1 MSSEENEKE
10 SIEVGRMTQQEDNY
24 GHPDEKTIIE
34 EKSKL
39 KRPPLYQVI
48 LHNDDYT
55 TMEFVIMVLQK
66 YFHMDSLVAQNTML
80 KIHQEGAAVC
90 GVYTYEIAETK
101 RNHVKQ
107 SAKDHGHP
115 LECTIEA
122 Q

>member
-1 MSSEENEKE
+1 
-10 SIEVGRMTQQEDNY
+10 
-24 GHPDEKTIIE
+24 
-34 EKSKL
+34 
-39 KRPPLYQVI
+39 
-48 LHNDDYT
+48 
-55 TMEFVIMVLQK
+55 MVLQK
-66 YFHMDSLVAQNTML
+66 YFHMDNLTAQNTML

-101 RNHVKQ
+101 RNHVIQ